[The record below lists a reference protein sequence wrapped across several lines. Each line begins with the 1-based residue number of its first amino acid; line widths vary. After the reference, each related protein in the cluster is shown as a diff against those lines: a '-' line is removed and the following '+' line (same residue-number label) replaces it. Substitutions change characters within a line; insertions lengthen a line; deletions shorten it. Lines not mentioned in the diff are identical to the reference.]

1 MADLRDLAIYAVMFL
16 PAILVSLPI
25 QLWLCFKAKRIIV
38 KLIPTVLF
46 AAAFAVFIC
55 LKSNSTDWDALTY
68 GIMAVFIGVQLVFD
82 LLAWAIWAVKLVIAK
97 KKANENL
104 QL

>member
-1 MADLRDLAIYAVMFL
+1 MVDLRDLVIYAVMFL

-25 QLWLCFKAKRIIV
+25 QLWLCFKVKHFIV

-46 AAAFAVFIC
+46 AVAFLVFIL
-55 LKSNSTDWDALTY
+55 LKSNSKDWDALAY
-68 GIMAVFIGVQLVFD
+68 GVMAVIIGVQLVFD
-82 LLAWAIWAVKLVIAK
+82 LLAWAIWAVKRMVAK
-97 KKANENL
+97 KKAKEDS

>member
-1 MADLRDLAIYAVMFL
+1 MIDLRDLEIYAVMFL

-38 KLIPTVLF
+38 KFIPTVLF

-55 LKSNSTDWDALTY
+55 LKSNSTDWDALAY

-82 LLAWAIWAVKLVIAK
+82 LLAWVIWALRCFVRKIK
-97 KKANENL
+97 RTE
-104 QL
+104 